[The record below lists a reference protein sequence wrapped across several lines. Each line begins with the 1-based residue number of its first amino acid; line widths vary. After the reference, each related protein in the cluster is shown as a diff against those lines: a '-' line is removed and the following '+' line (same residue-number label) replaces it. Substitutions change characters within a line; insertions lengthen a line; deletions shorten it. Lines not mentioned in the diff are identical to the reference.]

1 MCINCFKAEVDAKCN
16 AATLAELELALAAL
30 PAQAAQFLQVQFG
43 VALAGCADL
52 EPGVSAQK
60 KQTNRQRAARTI
72 ATDWIGQ
79 KARAHLR
86 GRLAE
91 VGIGERSMAAGVA
104 PADRDLDRVCRMLM
118 TPLRDHVCIAACW
131 SPAWWPLETPAV
143 LISSNTSQGNIGEYD
158 GDTAG
163 RIGEFF
169 RGQAALDNGQAAAGD
184 AQMKQAHAARA
195 RGRPGP
201 DMAAF
206 LDRRDRLKL
215 KGRVDPGLLEALKTG
230 NVVVVNTAGKDVH
243 AELRLLEY
251 LEWVSDELADKD
263 RHRDA
268 AVYIGVSLLCCA
280 KCLIFLDRCRHCAA
294 TLFRPATRGHHGFMD
309 ANWAAPPLLN
319 ARLNEQDLVDRI
331 VQSRAGLHDIAAPA
345 THHMTQDLS
354 DSDPDE

>member
-60 KQTNRQRAARTI
+60 KQTNRQRAAHTI

-118 TPLRDHVCIAACW
+118 TP
-131 SPAWWPLETPAV
+131 
-143 LISSNTSQGNIGEYD
+143 
-158 GDTAG
+158 
-163 RIGEFF
+163 
-169 RGQAALDNGQAAAGD
+169 
-184 AQMKQAHAARA
+184 
-195 RGRPGP
+195 
-201 DMAAF
+201 
-206 LDRRDRLKL
+206 
-215 KGRVDPGLLEALKTG
+215 
-230 NVVVVNTAGKDVH
+230 
-243 AELRLLEY
+243 
-251 LEWVSDELADKD
+251 
-263 RHRDA
+263 
-268 AVYIGVSLLCCA
+268 
-280 KCLIFLDRCRHCAA
+280 
-294 TLFRPATRGHHGFMD
+294 
-309 ANWAAPPLLN
+309 
-319 ARLNEQDLVDRI
+319 RLNEQDLVDRI